1 MSKNKTKPTQ
11 NSAIEFIRNVSN
23 EERRK
28 DAFQLLD
35 IFENLSGCK
44 AVLWGESIIGFDS
57 YHYKYESGREGDMC
71 LVGFSPRKD
80 KLSIY
85 IMPGFVHFKEELSR
99 LGKHKLG
106 KACLYINRL
115 TYVDIEVLK
124 SIIAGSISIM
134 RKKYH

>member
-115 TYVDIEVLK
+115 TDVDIEVLK